1 MSHIK
6 NDGDQ
11 PPRKATE
18 AGENLSGWADQFAQA
33 AQSLVDGLN
42 AAVLA
47 EDQKDAIQK
56 AKSPVKPE

>member
-11 PPRKATE
+11 PPEKATE
-18 AGENLSGWADQFAQA
+18 ASENLSGWADQFAQT
-33 AQSLVDGLN
+33 AQSLVNGLN

-47 EDQKDAIQK
+47 EDQQEAFQK
-56 AKSPVKPE
+56 AKTLVKPE